1 MPPAPVPS
9 LSPTLETET
18 GSQLRSGSGPPSPRR
33 RWLAALFLLLC
44 LATLPPFFNL
54 SSYRGRVAG
63 AIGRSLGRQVAV
75 GQVRLRLLPQ
85 PGFLLENLV
94 VSEDPAFGAEPML
107 RAGQVTTSLRLASL
121 WRGRLEIA
129 TLSLS
134 EPSFNLV
141 RAADGHWNLEGVL
154 LRASQ
159 VPAAPTAQT
168 RPEARP
174 RFPYL
179 QVENGRINLKLRQEK
194 TVYALEDADF
204 ALWLASENEWRLR
217 LDARPMRSDVSLS
230 DTGRIKVT
238 GSFQRAAALHPSEP
252 KSGSPGAPALRNTPL
267 KLRITLEN
275 AQLGQLTKLI
285 YGRDRGWRGAANLS
299 AELVGTPASLAV
311 RGDLV
316 LNDFRRYDIS
326 RGEALRL
333 QAHCAA
339 HYRAVEDQAAE
350 QNSASDAGRASTLSG
365 IRCRLPLDSGEIS
378 LSGNVSGPEAAGGA
392 RRYDLKVAVREVPV
406 PAAIALARHMKHDLP
421 DDLTSPGVVDA
432 FFTLAGAGEPGTERA
447 QWSGAGAATNLRLRS
462 AALGPEL
469 ALGTLRFAIQSE
481 TPAPPAV
488 RKLQG
493 RKRRPQVMP
502 TSRMEA
508 RNLIFGPISLSLDGP
523 APATVQAA
531 VSTSGYHI
539 VASGEGE
546 LGRIF
551 SVARALGLRAPQS
564 LVQGNAKFD
573 LTISGNWAGFAPP
586 AVAGTALLR
595 KVRLEIPGIASPLEL
610 ASAGVTLT
618 EDSVALDSI
627 SAALPRTRM
636 LFEGWLTAARHCDSL
651 ERCPVRF
658 DLRANELDFQELN
671 RLLNPQSTS
680 RIWSLLGGSQP
691 RSAAWLTRL
700 PAAGRLTA
708 NRVSLGPVMATS
720 VSAQVRTGEGKMDL
734 GRLRADIFA
743 GKHDGDWKLDF
754 TGTVPAYSAHG
765 ALSGV
770 SLGQTS
776 LVLRD
781 NWAAGVGNASYDVVI
796 SGSSAGELA
805 ASASGSMTF
814 DLQNGAFRHIA
825 LTPGDG
831 PLEFSNFSGKLKI
844 RQGELEF
851 VEGKLQAPGGIYSLS
866 GTATFGR
873 QLDLKLMQE
882 NGQVYSITGSLE
894 RPRVAA
900 EITRA
905 RAAASQ

>member
-1 MPPAPVPS
+1 
-9 LSPTLETET
+9 
-18 GSQLRSGSGPPSPRR
+18 
-33 RWLAALFLLLC
+33 LFLLLC
-44 LATLPPFFNL
+44 LAALPPFFNL

-94 VSEDPAFGAEPML
+94 VSEDPAFGPEPML
-107 RAGQVTTSLRLASL
+107 RAGQVTASLRLASL

-129 TLSLS
+129 ALSLC

-141 RAADGHWNLEGVL
+141 RAADGHWNLEGIL

-230 DTGRIKVT
+230 DTGRIQVT
-238 GSFQRAAALHPSEP
+238 GSFQR
-252 KSGSPGAPALRNTPL
+252 APALRNTPL

-285 YGRDRGWRGAANLS
+285 YGRDRGWRGAADLS
-299 AELVGTPASLAV
+299 AELVGTPANLAV
-311 RGDLV
+311 TGDLV

-326 RGEALRL
+326 RGQALRL

-339 HYRAVEDQAAE
+339 LYRAAEDRAAE
-350 QNSASDAGRASTLSG
+350 QSSPSPAGRASTLSG
-365 IRCRLPLDSGEIS
+365 IRCRLPLDGGEIS
-378 LSGNVSGPEAAGGA
+378 LSGNVSGPEASGVT
-392 RRYDLKVAVREVPV
+392 RRYDLKVAVREVPA

-432 FFTLAGAGEPGTERA
+432 FFTLAGTGEPGSEPAR
-447 QWSGAGAATNLRLRS
+447 WSGAGAATNLRLRS

-481 TPAPPAV
+481 TSAPPAAL
-488 RKLQG
+488 KLRG
-493 RKRRPQVMP
+493 RKRRPRARP

-508 RNLIFGPISLSLDGP
+508 RNLIFGPISLPLDGP
-523 APATVQAA
+523 APATVRAA
-531 VSTSGYHI
+531 VSTSSYNV
-539 VASGEGE
+539 VATGEGE

-551 SVARALGLRAPQS
+551 SVARVLGLRPPQS

-586 AVAGTALLR
+586 AVAGAAMLR
-595 KVRLEIPGIASPLEL
+595 RARLEIPGMASPLEL
-610 ASAGVTLT
+610 ASATVTLT
-618 EDSVALDSI
+618 KDSVALDSI

-636 LFEGWLTAARHCDSL
+636 LFEGWFTAARHCDSL

-658 DLRANELDFQELN
+658 DLRANELDLQELN
-671 RLLNPQSTS
+671 RLLHPQSSS

-691 RSAAWLTRL
+691 GSAAWLTRL
-700 PAAGRLTA
+700 PAQGRLAA
-708 NRVSLGPVMATS
+708 NRLWLGPVMATS
-720 VSAQVRTGEGKMDL
+720 VSAQVRAGEGRVDL
-734 GRLRADIFA
+734 ERLRADIFA

-754 TGTVPAYSAHG
+754 TGTVPAYTAHG

-781 NWAAGVGNASYDVVI
+781 NWAAGVGKASYHVVL
-796 SGSSAGELA
+796 SGSSAAELA
-805 ASASGSMTF
+805 ASASGAVTF
-814 DLQNGAFRHIA
+814 DIENGAFRHIT
-825 LTPGDG
+825 LISGDG
-831 PLEFSNFSGKLKI
+831 PLAFSNFSGKLRI
-844 RQGELEF
+844 REGELEF
-851 VEGKLQAPGGIYSLS
+851 VEGKLQAPGNRYSLT
-866 GTATFGR
+866 GTATFRR

-882 NGQVYSITGSLE
+882 NGQVHSISGSLE